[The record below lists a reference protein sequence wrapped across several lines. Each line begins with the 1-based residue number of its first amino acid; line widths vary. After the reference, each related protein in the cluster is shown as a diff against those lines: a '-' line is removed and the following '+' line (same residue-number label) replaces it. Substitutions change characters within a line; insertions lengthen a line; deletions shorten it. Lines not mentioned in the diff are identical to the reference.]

1 MDEINKKIKDT
12 ESQIDKRSLKDRDI
26 ELLKTIPGIG
36 TFTAFLVKSEID
48 NISRFPLREN

>member
-12 ESQIDKRSLKDRDI
+12 KSQIDKRAVKDRDI

-36 TFTAFLVKSEID
+36 TFRSLSG
-48 NISRFPLREN
+48 